1 MTRAR
6 RFLGSSLDLELDTL
20 VRSLGR
26 SAIREVLGPLRE
38 DEREEQKRLEA
49 ELKGL
54 KPKKEKSE
62 ADEGKDEL
70 EEAED
75 DEDSAG
81 DDSIGTESGSRS
93 KVVSKKMAIGKPEP
107 EAPKAVIPDP
117 SDVKDVTF
125 DQVITLMNMMRSGR
139 SSKEPRTK
147 QSLQDYFKGLN
158 SGERQALFVLLS
170 GLTQIIAGGV
180 EGDAAP
186 DPAEVGITIR
196 PRRAD
201 TDTRAPTKGVTRD
214 PALAKPTKSDAAA
227 GPVPIVVGE
236 TADRSRERR
245 VLEGLRGS
253 RK

>member
-1 MTRAR
+1 M
-6 RFLGSSLDLELDTL
+6 GSSLDLDLDAL

-54 KPKKEKSE
+54 KPKKAKPG
-62 ADEGKDEL
+62 EGKDEL

-81 DDSIGTESGSRS
+81 DDSSEAESGSKP
-93 KVVSKKMAIGKPEP
+93 KVVSKKMATGKPEP

-117 SDVKDVTF
+117 SEVKDVTF

-147 QSLQDYFKGLN
+147 QRLQDYFKGLN

-180 EGDAAP
+180 EGKAAP

-201 TDTRAPTKGVTRD
+201 TDTRAPNKGVTRD
-214 PALAKPTKSDAAA
+214 PALAKPTKADAAA

-236 TADRSRERR
+236 TADRSRELR